1 MSGQWAKPI
10 ARIIIYLGLPLPAAS
25 SDPPENRPGKPIVFI
40 RSCFGWGLHGSAR
53 YRTDGSLLHCLS
65 TLTCLAAG
73 GLFLLHWPWSHLHR
87 TLSGILPY
95 EARTFLTHLRGRDY
109 LSYLFF
115 RFYII
120 LYFLS
125 FEKTDSY
132 YLRVRLTALAL
143 PLGSS
148 VHIVKSPVTLRAFR
162 SASLPGFIK
171 HFEDKGKDFFFVN
184 PLL

>member
-25 SDPPENRPGKPIVFI
+25 SDPPENRPGKPMVFI

-65 TLTCLAAG
+65 TLTCLTAG

-115 RFYII
+115 RFLII
-120 LYFLS
+120 LYFSL
-125 FEKTDSY
+125 FEKTNPFTY
-132 YLRVRLTALAL
+132 MAAL
-143 PLGSS
+143 PFFLYHLGVLS
-148 VHIVKSPVTLRAFR
+148 T
-162 SASLPGFIK
+162 
-171 HFEDKGKDFFFVN
+171 
-184 PLL
+184 